1 MPAYAESAI
10 AAKWWA
16 GAVMATGIGRG
27 LNPAIAP
34 DYQPRPVRWGSGSR
48 LEGPEMRSWL
58 SQIVIGIIVA
68 VIGTVIADVITK
80 GGVRKHFGIGSHYG
94 GVR

>member
-1 MPAYAESAI
+1 
-10 AAKWWA
+10 
-16 GAVMATGIGRG
+16 
-27 LNPAIAP
+27 
-34 DYQPRPVRWGSGSR
+34 
-48 LEGPEMRSWL
+48 MRNWL

-80 GGVRKHFGIGSHYG
+80 GGARKHFGIGSHYG